1 MRGNNTVTGDAFEV
15 EVLGTS
21 TLCLDLENN
30 IADLDTNAGNGNDG
44 VFSLFDSVGASLLEI
59 EQFAGGNLTN
69 PQPGGAG
76 NSGVIDDNTGI
87 GGDLPTSV
95 NDGDCGF

>member
-1 MRGNNTVTGDAFEV
+1 M
-15 EVLGTS
+15 
-21 TLCLDLENN
+21 DLESNV
-30 IADLDTNAGNGNDG
+30 ADLDTNPNNSDDG
-44 VFSLFDSVGASLLEI
+44 VFSLFDSSAGTSTLSV

-76 NSGVIDDNTGI
+76 NSGIVDDNTGI

>member
-1 MRGNNTVTGDAFEV
+1 MF
-15 EVLGTS
+15 
-21 TLCLDLENN
+21 CLNLESNV
-30 IADLDTNAGNGNDG
+30 ADLDANPNNSDNGI
-44 VFSLFDSVGASLLEI
+44 FSLFDSSGPSVLRV

-76 NSGVIDDNTGI
+76 NSGVIEDNTGI

-95 NDGDCGF
+95 DDGACGF